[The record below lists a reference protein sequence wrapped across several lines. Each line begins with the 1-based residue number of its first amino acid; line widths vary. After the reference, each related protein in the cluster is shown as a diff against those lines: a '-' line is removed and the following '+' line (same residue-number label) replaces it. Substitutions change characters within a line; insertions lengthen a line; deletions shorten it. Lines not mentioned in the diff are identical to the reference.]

1 MGDRLGAW
9 LSAGGGIAVNIV
21 SGLFLRLHSKTQDVA
36 LKYHDQLMRLQRLQL
51 AMKLAKELPD
61 DQDKLSAMARIIDR
75 LTKAS

>member
-1 MGDRLGAW
+1 M
-9 LSAGGGIAVNIV
+9 NIV